1 MFLEEC
7 KHVAKE
13 KKMSK
18 YIIKDIEI
26 SSDSDKGTSDEEN
39 SNEENSDKNT
49 KKDSEKNH
57 VTDIKIFLKKK
68 KTKGKKKK
76 GPGRYQ
82 SFTEVEK
89 EKRRRYCQSRRQ
101 KLPEYR
107 RNSYLTHKK

>member
-76 GPGRYQ
+76 RPGKISEFYWRR
-82 SFTEVEK
+82 
-89 EKRRRYCQSRRQ
+89 KR
-101 KLPEYR
+101 
-107 RNSYLTHKK
+107 KKASVLSVT